1 MWIIIAGTVIAS
13 MISSVLL
20 LSAVAAGKRGDDWI
34 EETYEQPASATAK
47 VQRFNKTSPHGAR

>member
-20 LSAVAAGKRGDDWI
+20 LSAVATGKRGDEWT
-34 EETYEQPASATAK
+34 EETYEQPAPAPKA
-47 VQRFNKTSPHGAR
+47 QRFNKTSPHGAR